1 MTFNGSRTLVI
12 AGLVLMLA
20 GAVDPLEGSVVILG
34 GSALAAAG
42 AFFGRSRRYR
52 LQVTA
57 SVLIAIGAAALFGL
71 SALGGAGGDNRQVD
85 VVARDLRHVSRRVG
99 DRARRRRSG
108 VARGP
113 VRASLI
119 APDGDVGVGYGRAV

>member
-42 AFFGRSRRYR
+42 AFLGRSRRYR

-57 SVLIAIGAAALFGL
+57 SVLIAIGAVALLGL
-71 SALGGAGGDNRQVD
+71 SALGGAGGATGRSMWWLAIGVTYP
-85 VVARDLRHVSRRVG
+85 VGWVIGLVGAVAVLRE
-99 DRARRRRSG
+99 ARY
-108 VARGP
+108 
-113 VRASLI
+113 
-119 APDGDVGVGYGRAV
+119 APA